1 MSVTIVP
8 GKTFIRR
15 AKQLAKK
22 YHSLVQDLK
31 KLEEELMNNPK
42 AGVDLGNGL
51 RKVRMSIT
59 AKGKGK
65 SGGVRVITYTT
76 IISLGEGRIVLLTIY
91 DKSEQPTISDQ
102 ELRQLIADL

>member
-1 MSVTIVP
+1 MSITIVP
-8 GKTFIRR
+8 GKTFIRK

-22 YHSLVQDLK
+22 YRSLVQDLK
-31 KLEEELMNNPK
+31 RLENELMNNPE

-65 SGGVRVITYTT
+65 SGGARVITYTT
-76 IISLGEGRIVLLTIY
+76 IISLQEGRIVLLTIY
-91 DKSEQPTISDQ
+91 DKSEQSTISDQ

>member
-65 SGGVRVITYTT
+65 SGGARVITYTT